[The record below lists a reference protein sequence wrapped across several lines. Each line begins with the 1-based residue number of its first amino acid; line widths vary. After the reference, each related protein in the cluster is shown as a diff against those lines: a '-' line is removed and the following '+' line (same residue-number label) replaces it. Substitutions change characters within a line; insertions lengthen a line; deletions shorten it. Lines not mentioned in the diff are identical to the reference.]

1 VHLVE
6 ITAYSDDDAYTI
18 SETMNDRGLSLT
30 PTDMLKGY
38 LLANINS
45 VEQRNTASA
54 VWKAQVQ
61 SLQGLGKEEDA
72 DAIKSWLRSQYAE
85 SIRER
90 KQGAV
95 PLDFDLIGTEFHRWV
110 RNNEGR
116 LGLNS
121 GSDFRWFIERDFA
134 FYANQYRRV
143 REAAETLTAG
153 LECVHYNAQQSFTLQ
168 YPVLLSP
175 LQSDDSESEILRKL
189 RITALFL
196 DILIAR
202 RIWNFRAIDY
212 STVQY
217 SMFLVMR
224 DIRGKSSQ
232 ELVTILRARLNDEAE
247 TLASNDRF
255 RLHGMNGRHIRRLLA
270 RMTDHVE
277 TKSGLASRY
286 PEYVKTGKNKYEI
299 EHIWA
304 DHPEDHVDEFDH
316 ASDFQE
322 YRNRVG
328 DLLLLPKSFNAS
340 YGDLPY
346 EDKLE
351 HYFGQNLLVRSL
363 HPKCYEHNPGFTRYV
378 QESGLP
384 FRPYLHFKRAEVD
397 ARQRLY
403 QLLAGQIWNPEL
415 LSQELNS

>member
-1 VHLVE
+1 MEAIFTGDSFDETGQPESIQNILARYSDIEDRLPADLTGQALPYFVDWLIENVHLVE

-18 SETMNDRGLSLT
+18 FETMNDRGLSLT
-30 PTDMLKGY
+30 PTDMVKGY

-153 LECVHYNAQQSFTLQ
+153 LECVHYNAQQNFTLQ
-168 YPVLLSP
+168 YPVLLSHHYRRM
-175 LQSDDSESEILRKL
+175 ILRV
-189 RITALFL
+189 RFL
-196 DILIAR
+196 G
-202 RIWNFRAIDY
+202 NFE
-212 STVQY
+212 S
-217 SMFLVMR
+217 
-224 DIRGKSSQ
+224 
-232 ELVTILRARLNDEAE
+232 RLC
-247 TLASNDRF
+247 F
-255 RLHGMNGRHIRRLLA
+255 WI
-270 RMTDHVE
+270 
-277 TKSGLASRY
+277 
-286 PEYVKTGKNKYEI
+286 
-299 EHIWA
+299 
-304 DHPEDHVDEFDH
+304 F
-316 ASDFQE
+316 
-322 YRNRVG
+322 
-328 DLLLLPKSFNAS
+328 
-340 YGDLPY
+340 
-346 EDKLE
+346 
-351 HYFGQNLLVRSL
+351 
-363 HPKCYEHNPGFTRYV
+363 
-378 QESGLP
+378 
-384 FRPYLHFKRAEVD
+384 
-397 ARQRLY
+397 
-403 QLLAGQIWNPEL
+403 
-415 LSQELNS
+415 